1 MRIHASS
8 MTLLCAAVLLACSD
22 DSGRPA
28 GDEGVGSIGFDAG
41 TLGDSGE
48 SDESASGGIKY
59 DQGTDDLPGD
69 GNPCDG
75 NGVEVEFSYIWIA
88 NSAQN
93 TVSKIDTK
101 TMTELGRYVVS
112 PGANSQGPSRT
123 SVNLDG
129 DVAVVDRD
137 GGVTKILADSD
148 SCDPDLNGMPGLQT
162 STGADDLRAWGDD
175 DCVAWHTPLPV
186 DARPAAWTIGQP
198 LTDCAFAP
206 PSLWVSAPKA
216 DDSGAATVYL
226 LHGNTGEVQ
235 AELEIAAAHCNCP
248 VFGLY
253 GGAVD
258 DDNDLWAFPR
268 DGDPHG
274 SGPLIHVDFQSLTY
288 EVIPQPAGARAYGI
302 TVDAQGRTWLAGEQS
317 VQVYD
322 PASLQWTQIGLGILP
337 GSEFVLRGLSQDDEG
352 DVWIAAMSGWGL
364 PAGVSSGIL
373 RIDSQTLQP
382 IQFVGNDI
390 LAGLVRPTGT
400 SIDVDG
406 GVWLVDSDGNQA
418 FRYDPLLNS
427 VQVIGGLQVPYT
439 YSDMTGHGL
448 KNVGFPPQG

>member
-1 MRIHASS
+1 MPTPRSPAC
-8 MTLLCAAVLLACSD
+8 LLCVALPLLGCGREEPEAADGITSLGSL
-22 DSGRPA
+22 G
-28 GDEGVGSIGFDAG
+28 GD
-41 TLGDSGE
+41 E
-48 SDESASGGIKY
+48 SDESGEDTGDTGIKFDQQGP
-59 DQGTDDLPGD
+59 DQGGD
-69 GNPCDG
+69 GDPCEGGG
-75 NGVEVEFSYIWIA
+75 NEVEFSYIWIA

-93 TVSKIDTK
+93 SVSKIDTQ
-101 TMTELGRYVVS
+101 TMTELGRYRVS

-129 DVAVVDRD
+129 DVAVVARD
-137 GGVTKILADSD
+137 GGVTKILADTD
-148 SCDPDLNGMPGLQT
+148 ACDENQNGTPGLQT
-162 STGADDLRAWGDD
+162 SSGPDDLLAWGAD

-186 DARPAAWTIGQP
+186 DARPAAWTLGEP

-206 PSLWVSAPKA
+206 ARLWVSAPNP

-226 LHGNTGEVQ
+226 LDGTTGQIQ
-235 AELEIAAAHCNCP
+235 AEVAIAAADCNCP
-248 VFGLY
+248 TFGLY

-258 DDNDLWAFPR
+258 DDNDLWGFPR

-274 SGPLIHVDFQSLTY
+274 SGPLIHVDFQSLSY
-288 EVIPQPAGARAYGI
+288 ELIPQPPGARAYGI
-302 TVDAQGRTWLAGEQS
+302 TVDAQGRPWLAGEQS

-322 PASLQWTQIGLGILP
+322 PVSLQWSQIDLGILP
-337 GSEFVLRGLSQDDEG
+337 GSEFVLRGLQQDDEG
-352 DVWIAAMSGWGL
+352 DIWIAAMSGWSL

-373 RIDSQTLQP
+373 RIDSLSLQA
-382 IQFVGNDI
+382 IDFVGNDV
-390 LAGLVRPTGT
+390 LAGLIRPTGT

-427 VQVIGGLQVPYT
+427 AEIIGGLQVPYT